1 MAELLRS
8 EEILACAHRVALNR
22 GRPFDFEAPETSSEL
37 ARRRRDA
44 EQHRL
49 STLEEIISYHPE
61 AVMPTGTQET
71 MELLRSGVELL
82 VRPRL
87 PADVKGRRRAVAHL
101 LLRVG
106 ARTNDSSTRRL

>member
-61 AVMPTGTQET
+61 AVMPTGTQ
-71 MELLRSGVELL
+71 
-82 VRPRL
+82 
-87 PADVKGRRRAVAHL
+87 DVYKRQI
-101 LLRVG
+101 
-106 ARTNDSSTRRL
+106 